1 MTFRLW
7 LHLLKRALV
16 SIRDNRL
23 VNVVCMSTMV
33 ISMLILGS
41 FLLLFVNVNNWIQG
55 WGKSWYMTVYLHDN
69 ISEENRGQVESFLK
83 KLPSVEI
90 KRYIS
95 KETAFSEFKEA
106 LGSQAGILEG
116 LSDNPLPAS
125 FEVFLRNVEHDK
137 VEPRTIEES
146 LERIEGVEEVQI
158 SEEWLRRFEGL
169 MNVVRLAGFVIGGLL
184 CVAILFIV
192 TNSIKLTI
200 YSRRDEIEILKLVGA
215 TDWFVKVPFLLEGL
229 LQGLASGFL
238 TMGILFG
245 GYSLLSAKRVH
256 ILGVTVVDLVF
267 LPREYVIA
275 IFVLSIT
282 LGVMGSLVAVGRFF
296 DL

>member
-1 MTFRLW
+1 MTLRLW

-215 TDWFVKVPFLLEGL
+215 TDWFVKAPFLLEGL

>member
-1 MTFRLW
+1 MTLRLW

-169 MNVVRLAGFVIGGLL
+169 MNVVRLAGFVIGCLL

-192 TNSIKLTI
+192 KNSIKLTI

-215 TDWFVKVPFLLEGL
+215 TDWFVKAPFLLEGL

-245 GYSLLSAKRVH
+245 GYSLLSVKRVH

-275 IFVLSIT
+275 IFILSIT

>member
-1 MTFRLW
+1 MTLRLW